1 MKGVSQRGLRGSS
14 LALSR
19 SNRTSK
25 EQRGRGQNSVPR
37 CAATS
42 PSPRTAAALVPP
54 TTQQLQHAPLVAF
67 TQWNE
72 AAMEALRNGE
82 GDSSR
87 RILSALLPVL
97 EARLH
102 AMQCKPSAHTSSTAI
117 ESWRLAHALTLN
129 NYGCQLRR
137 DGLTGEALR
146 QFLRA
151 KQVETLVFG
160 KPSCSTMLNL
170 SAVLLSSGAAEEALA
185 ISKECVMAAQDG
197 EPILFITALHNLAVA
212 LGQQTSERERKAALP
227 TMLQAL
233 REAQSALG
241 EQHATTLMLKEKC
254 GLTSGWFS
262 QDRGPEAGPEVAAP
276 VPAVESPSVHGTLHG
291 NSAAQSPSPA
301 PLTAQEIARAALHTL
316 DFGEPVHAHP
326 AAHAVAALD
335 AAEPA
340 NGDSNGWVQDA
351 YPASSLRPSPN
362 ADARSQSYA
371 GRATE
376 DNQDSLLSP
385 PRQSTHLDSVTDVD
399 AVRATHLRMPLVE
412 SALPKPLQVSSR
424 QSSAAASV
432 DQQCLNSVNLSGM
445 QRSVAIAPLETV
457 LQEPFQTASLVM
469 SRSVP
474 NLVGPAGPIR
484 DLYKMDSADGKRG
497 PVFLRFSLPPRLP
510 AASTVSLPL
519 RKVAPQGAAAGP
531 SGASAEGRRRKPS
544 PATMPPSVSK
554 WSGDSNLESST
565 AATLITEMPTAGDVK
580 TVDKDERPFSKTG
593 GRATLPSAP
602 QRSLFGCSGSL
613 YARRT
618 VRREV
623 EKQEERAYRVQ
634 REAEK
639 KAAEAETAFQLA
651 LQKIQCRTQNTAA
664 VTIQHAWRQWWSAV
678 GRTRRDVQLQRLE
691 ELQRRRRERLALG
704 FVAGKMPGR
713 SGKVTIPPPPSQ
725 QHGHVG
731 GYVVPAIVLRCCRK
745 WLANTVCVRHVAK
758 SHRSLVDGRLHEAD
772 VRRGVCRIQALWR
785 GSIVRHRRA
794 EHQQQPQLDGENAC
808 VIAVSAAYRRRAEAE
823 LLEYSALVLQ
833 QAYRS
838 YRARQLRRRLYAAKH
853 NGPAAVIQR
862 WLRCTLADQRN
873 RGVDSRTIRVRD
885 AAARTIQRVWRGY
898 VGRVAFRM
906 RELRLRMG
914 HAGVYPFALE
924 AGIGTARRLAA
935 IDDREGRAAK
945 HISAKTST
953 PPSPAA
959 VKRAGARPC
968 SGKPDSFAAG
978 KAALDLNCTAALVD
992 AYAADCLQRSGE
1004 VYRLRDA
1011 ERDRYHI
1018 GLYVDVRATRERQAW
1033 QESLRL
1039 RSTEVLRRR
1048 AAMDTR
1054 IHEEQ
1059 RAFTEHRAALA
1070 IQRAYRAWRRMQEDK
1085 GRNTDFLYYS
1095 RALYQQH
1102 ELGSLAARKQRQRDT
1117 ARAIAL
1123 YGDSAMAMRAERVKA
1138 AEELALVADCNGPA
1152 SSSSGPNGVIAA
1164 PHKGAMKIS
1173 SYAERMAR
1181 KQQRQ
1186 EQEAMQRRDEVLVAL
1201 TYPHDMAHAR
1211 EGPDECA
1218 ARTGTT
1224 YEHPYYIP
1232 YVNEE
1237 HCRTL
1242 GID

>member
-1 MKGVSQRGLRGSS
+1 
-14 LALSR
+14 
-19 SNRTSK
+19 
-25 EQRGRGQNSVPR
+25 
-37 CAATS
+37 
-42 PSPRTAAALVPP
+42 
-54 TTQQLQHAPLVAF
+54 
-67 TQWNE
+67 
-72 AAMEALRNGE
+72 MEALRNGD

-87 RILSALLPVL
+87 RILSTLLPVL

-102 AMQCKPSAHTSSTAI
+102 AMQCKPSAHTSSAAI

-137 DGLTGEALR
+137 DGLTAEALR

-170 SAVLLSSGAAEEALA
+170 SAVLLSSGAAEEALT
-185 ISKECVMAAQDG
+185 ISKECVMAAQDS
-197 EPILFITALHNLAVA
+197 EPILFITALHNLAVT

-241 EQHATTLMLKEKC
+241 EKHATTLMLKEKC
-254 GLTSGWFS
+254 GLTSGWIA
-262 QDRGPEAGPEVAAP
+262 QDRGAEAGPEIAAP
-276 VPAVESPSVHGTLHG
+276 VRAAESPSGHGTLHA
-291 NSAAQSPSPA
+291 NSAAQSPSPT
-301 PLTAQEIARAALHTL
+301 PLTAQEIARAALYTL
-316 DFGEPVHAHP
+316 NFGEPVHAHP
-326 AAHAVAALD
+326 IAHTVAVLD

-340 NGDSNGWVQDA
+340 KGDPNAWEQDA
-351 YPASSLRPSPN
+351 YPAFALRHSPD
-362 ADARSQSYA
+362 ADARSQGYA
-371 GRATE
+371 GRMTH
-376 DNQDSLLSP
+376 DNQESPLSP
-385 PRQSTHLDSVTDVD
+385 PRQSTHLDSVAEAD
-399 AVRATHLRMPLVE
+399 AVRATHLKMPLGE
-412 SALPKPLQVSSR
+412 SALPKPLHVSSR
-424 QSSAAASV
+424 QSSTAASV
-432 DQQCLNSVNLSGM
+432 DQHCLNSVNLSGM
-445 QRSVAIAPLETV
+445 QRSVASAPLETV

-474 NLVGPAGPIR
+474 NLVGPAGSIR
-484 DLYKMDSADGKRG
+484 DLYKMDSEDGERVPG
-497 PVFLRFSLPPRLP
+497 FLRFSLPPRLP
-510 AASTVSLPL
+510 AANKVSLPL
-519 RKVAPQGAAAGP
+519 RKVAPQGSSPEPSNAAA
-531 SGASAEGRRRKPS
+531 EGFHRKPS
-544 PATMPPSVSK
+544 PATMPRSVSK
-554 WSGDSNLESST
+554 GSGDSNPESST
-565 AATLITEMPTAGDVK
+565 AATPITIMPTAGDLK
-580 TVDKDERPFSKTG
+580 TVDKSEKPLPKMG
-593 GRATLPSAP
+593 GPATLPSAP
-602 QRSLFGCSGSL
+602 QRSLFRCCGSL
-613 YARRT
+613 YARHT
-618 VRREV
+618 VHREV
-623 EKQEERAYRVQ
+623 EKQEERAYRAQ

-651 LQKIQCRTQNTAA
+651 LQKIQSRTQNNAA

-678 GRTRRDVQLQRLE
+678 GRARRDVQLQRLE

-731 GYVVPAIVLRCCRK
+731 GYVVPAVVLRCWRT

-758 SHRSLVDGRLHEAD
+758 SHRSPVDARLHEAD

-785 GSIVRHRRA
+785 GAIVRHRRVQY
-794 EHQQQPQLDGENAC
+794 QQQPQSDGENAP

-823 LLEYSALVLQ
+823 LREYSALVLQ
-833 QAYRS
+833 MAYRS
-838 YRARQLRRRLYAAKH
+838 YRARQLRRRLYLAKH
-853 NGPAAVIQR
+853 SGPAAVIQR
-862 WLRCTLADQRN
+862 WLRCRLADQRN

-885 AAARTIQRVWRGY
+885 AAARSIQRVWRGY
-898 VGRVAFRM
+898 LGRVTFRM
-906 RELRLRMG
+906 RELRRRMD
-914 HAGVYPFALE
+914 HAGFYPLALE
-924 AGIGTARRLAA
+924 ASIGTARHLAA
-935 IDDREGRAAK
+935 TDEGEGMAAK
-945 HISAKTST
+945 HISTKTST

-959 VKRAGARPC
+959 VKRAGARSS

-978 KAALDLNCTAALVD
+978 KTALDSNCNAALVD

-1018 GLYVDVRATRERQAW
+1018 GLYVDVRATKERQAW

-1039 RSTEVLRRR
+1039 RPTEVLRRR
-1048 AAMDTR
+1048 VAMDTR

-1059 RAFTEHRAALA
+1059 RAFTELRAALA
-1070 IQRAYRAWRRMQEDK
+1070 IQRAFRAWRRMQKDK
-1085 GRNTDFLYYS
+1085 SRDTNFLYYS

-1102 ELGSLAARKQRQRDT
+1102 ELGSLVARKQRQRDIV
-1117 ARAIAL
+1117 RAIAL
-1123 YGDSAMAMRAERVKA
+1123 YGDSTIAMRAERVKA
-1138 AEELALVADCNGPA
+1138 AQELALVADCNGPA
-1152 SSSSGPNGVIAA
+1152 SSSSGLNGVIAA
-1164 PHKGAMKIS
+1164 PRKGAMKIA

-1218 ARTGTT
+1218 ARIGTT

-1232 YVNEE
+1232 YMNEE
-1237 HCRTL
+1237 HCRAL